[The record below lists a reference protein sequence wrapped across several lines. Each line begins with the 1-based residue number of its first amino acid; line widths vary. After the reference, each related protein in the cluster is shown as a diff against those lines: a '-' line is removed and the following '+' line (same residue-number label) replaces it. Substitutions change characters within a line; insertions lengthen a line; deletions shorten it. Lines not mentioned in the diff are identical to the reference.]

1 MRYRGSLLTRLKED
15 IAFDIRNMKMKNI
28 KYQEEIFF
36 KVLMIISAAII
47 MGILVFIVGTILY
60 KGVPALNW
68 DMLTK
73 LPGGGFYLGKEG
85 GVLNAIV
92 GSLYIILGSLVI
104 SLFLSVPLVMYINFY
119 LPEKSLFAAIL
130 RFSFDI
136 LFGVPSIVYGA
147 FGFALMV
154 YLGIR
159 ASLLGGILAVA
170 LLIMPIMMR
179 SFDEVVRLLPRDLP
193 DALLSLGATK
203 YEMIKV
209 ILRQVM
215 PGLVTAIL
223 LAVGRGIGDAATVLF
238 TAGYTDNI
246 PDALNQPAATLPLSI
261 FFQLGSPVEEVQN
274 RAYASAVILTVI
286 ILLLS
291 FSARYFSSKYSK
303 NKI

>member
-1 MRYRGSLLTRLKED
+1 MVG
-15 IAFDIRNMKMKNI
+15 
-28 KYQEEIFF
+28 
-36 KVLMIISAAII
+36 AAIT
-47 MGILVFIVGTILY
+47 ILGLLLYIVGTIII
-60 KGVPALNW
+60 KGFPALTW
-68 DMLTK
+68 DMVTK

-92 GSLYIILGSLVI
+92 GSIYLIIGALAI
-104 SLFLSVPLVMYINFY
+104 SITLSIPLVMFINFY
-119 LPEKSLFAAIL
+119 LRKNSIFSNII

-159 ASLLGGILAVA
+159 ASLIGGIITVA
-170 LLIMPIMMR
+170 MLIMPIMVR
-179 SFDEVVRLLPRDLP
+179 SLDEVARLLSRDLP

-203 YEMIKV
+203 YEMVKV
-209 ILRQVM
+209 ILRQLM
-215 PGLVTAIL
+215 PGLITAVL

-246 PDALNQPAATLPLSI
+246 PIALNQPVATLPLSI

-274 RAYASAVILTVI
+274 RAYASAIILTI
-286 ILLLS
+286 MILILS
-291 FSARYFSSKYSK
+291 FSARYFSSKFSK
-303 NKI
+303 HKL

>member
-1 MRYRGSLLTRLKED
+1 MRM
-15 IAFDIRNMKMKNI
+15 INI
-28 KYQEEIFF
+28 KKQEEIFF
-36 KVLMIISAAII
+36 KILMIISVIII
-47 MGILVFIVGTILY
+47 MSILFLIVGTIVY
-60 KGVPALNW
+60 KGLPALNL
-68 DMLTK
+68 DMFTK

-92 GSLYIILGSLVI
+92 GSFYLIIGALSI
-104 SLFLSVPLVMYINFY
+104 SLFLSVPLVLYINFY
-119 LPEKSLFAAIL
+119 LPDKSLFTSII
-130 RFSFDI
+130 RYSFDI

-147 FGFALMV
+147 FGFALMMF
-154 YLGIR
+154 LGIR

-170 LLIMPIMMR
+170 FLIMPIMMR
-179 SFDEVVRLLPRDLP
+179 SFDEVARLLPRDLP
-193 DALLSLGATK
+193 NALLSLGATK
-203 YEMIKV
+203 YEMVKV
-209 ILRQVM
+209 LLRQLM
-215 PGLVTAIL
+215 PGLVTATL

-246 PDALNQPAATLPLSI
+246 PTALNQPAATLPLSI

-274 RAYASAVILTVI
+274 RAYASALILTLI